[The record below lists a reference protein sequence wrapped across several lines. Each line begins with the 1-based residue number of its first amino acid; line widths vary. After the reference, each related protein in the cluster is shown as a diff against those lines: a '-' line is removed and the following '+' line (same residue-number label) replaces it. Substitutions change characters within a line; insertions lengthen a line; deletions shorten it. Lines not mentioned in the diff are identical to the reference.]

1 MRYPVL
7 VAVLFAFPAAHA
19 DEQVP
24 QAAKEICAACH
35 GPDGTSPNPQYPS
48 IAAQHASYLAKQLRE
63 FRTDE
68 RKSPIMGPIAKALSD
83 KEIAQLA
90 AYYSRQKPAPRS
102 ARDANLVAKGEKL
115 FRGGNS
121 AEGVPACAGCH
132 SPNGAG
138 IPKAYPRLAGQHAD
152 YVIAQLRAF
161 RSEERANDPSKAMR
175 AIASRMTEDEM
186 RAVAEYILGLR

>member
-1 MRYPVL
+1 MRYLVL

-24 QAAKEICAACH
+24 KAAREICAACH
-35 GPDGTSPNPQYPS
+35 GPAGTSANPQYPS
-48 IAAQHASYLAKQLRE
+48 MAAQHASYLAKQLRE

-83 KEIAQLA
+83 EEIAQLA
-90 AYYSRQKPAPRS
+90 AYYSRQKPTSRS

-138 IPKAYPRLAGQHAD
+138 IPKAYPRLAGQHSD